1 MRVTAVD
8 LGAPQDGSVRLSLI
22 QDVFGVFLS
31 VYADGS
37 ERQWTKPT
45 FDATDITRY
54 DIIDAPTILTT
65 NQTTGSV
72 LIVAENPGVA
82 LDYQFQVKGGVDSD
96 YVDAGAMPF
105 TPLFSTVAAM
115 STDRKSVV

>member
-115 STDRKSVV
+115 STG